1 MFVVRQLSYVCER
14 NDVDAKIDHIMTDR
28 KPTDAE
34 LEVLRIL
41 WEHGPSSVRFV
52 NEALSKNRE
61 VVYTTTLKMMQVMT
75 EKKGFLKRDTSD
87 RTHLYEALLTQ
98 EQVQQN
104 MFDRM
109 LDSVF
114 QGSPLK
120 LVVQALG
127 HENTSLE
134 DLEAIKE
141 IISQLEKEKQ

>member
-1 MFVVRQLSYVCER
+1 MY
-14 NDVDAKIDHIMTDR
+14 N

-34 LEVLRIL
+34 LEVLQIL

-52 NEALSKNRE
+52 NTTLSETRD

-75 EKKGFLKRDTSD
+75 EKKGFLKRDTSQ
-87 RTHLYEALLTQ
+87 RTHMFEALITKQ
-98 EQVQQN
+98 QVQQN
-104 MFDRM
+104 YLDKM

-127 HENTSLE
+127 HESTSLE
-134 DLEAIKE
+134 DLEVIKK
-141 IISQLEKEKQ
+141 IIAKLEAEKK

>member
-1 MFVVRQLSYVCER
+1 MQ
-14 NDVDAKIDHIMTDR
+14 R

-34 LEVLRIL
+34 LEVLQIL
-41 WEHGPSSVRFV
+41 WEHGPASVRFV
-52 NEALSKNRE
+52 NTELSKNRD

-75 EKKGFLKRDTSD
+75 EKKGFLKRDTSQ
-87 RTHLYEALLTQ
+87 RTHLYEAVITK

-104 MFDRM
+104 MFDKM

-134 DLEAIKE
+134 DLEKIKK
-141 IISQLEKEKQ
+141 IISKLEEEKK

>member
-1 MFVVRQLSYVCER
+1 MFVVRQLSYVCGR
-14 NDVDAKIDHIMTDR
+14 NDGDAKIDHIMTDR